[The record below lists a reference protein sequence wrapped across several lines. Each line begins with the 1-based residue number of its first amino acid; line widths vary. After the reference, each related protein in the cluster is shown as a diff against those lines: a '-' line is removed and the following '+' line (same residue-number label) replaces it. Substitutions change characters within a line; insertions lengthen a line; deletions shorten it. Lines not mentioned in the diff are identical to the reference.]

1 MSHEDWAAP
10 WPFLSR
16 IAAMKAAAREGRRG
30 RYSGLDDLERLAAL
44 RHMRGGP
51 FGGRRPVQA
60 GRPVRR
66 RWPRAPARAATY
78 GRPC

>member
-1 MSHEDWAAP
+1 MTHEDWAAP

-16 IAAMKAAAREGRRG
+16 IAAMKATSREGRRG

-51 FGGRRPVQA
+51 ASVAHSEAEAARSAAAA
-60 GRPVRR
+60 G
-66 RWPRAPARAATY
+66 AGAAATY